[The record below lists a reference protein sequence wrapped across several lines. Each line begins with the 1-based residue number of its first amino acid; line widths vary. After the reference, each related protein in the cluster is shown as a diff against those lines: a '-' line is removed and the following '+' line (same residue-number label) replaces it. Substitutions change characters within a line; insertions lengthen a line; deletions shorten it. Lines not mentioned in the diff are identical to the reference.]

1 MPLPVVA
8 VIVAVLLGTLAA
20 LVVLVLVLVRRLA
33 RMAGE
38 VRDLERRLRPALAQL
53 QSDVE
58 VTSAELARVG
68 EAWSA
73 RSDESDNG

>member
-38 VRDLERRLRPALAQL
+38 VRDLERRIAPALAQL
-53 QSDVE
+53 QADAE
-58 VTSAELARVG
+58 VTSAELERVG
-68 EAWSA
+68 EAWS
-73 RSDESDNG
+73 RTGDGHNG